1 MLEWLLP
8 SLLAIVLA
16 WMVWRY
22 VRLKGQIETQAR
34 QLYYHW
40 QAQEMDH
47 QANERAGNLF
57 ADWSRAAEREIR
69 QDAIKKSH
77 AVIRGHV
84 TEHMVPY
91 LSGFD
96 YNPQDARF
104 LGTPVDFVIFDGLSE
119 GEVRR
124 IVFVE
129 VKSGK
134 RPALSPRERLVRRCI
149 REKRVAY
156 DVLHHQANDQPLA
169 REPAP
174 GADEEAP

>member
-1 MLEWLLP
+1 V
-8 SLLAIVLA
+8 LAAVLA

-34 QLYYHW
+34 RLYYHW
-40 QAQEMDH
+40 QAQELDH
-47 QANERAGNLF
+47 QANERAGLLF
-57 ADWSRAAEREIR
+57 ADWSRSAEKGIR
-69 QDAIKKSH
+69 SDAIKKSH

-91 LSGFD
+91 LPGFD

-104 LGTPVDFVIFDGLSE
+104 LGTPVDFIVFDGLSE
-119 GEVRR
+119 GDLRR

-134 RPALSPRERLVRRCI
+134 RAALSMRERLVRRCI
-149 REKRVAY
+149 REGRVTY
-156 DVLHHQANDQPLA
+156 DVLHHQADDQPLE
-169 REPAP
+169 RESESA
-174 GADEEAP
+174 ADEETP